1 MSGNRKQML
10 NFIGKKVEQLARERD
25 EYKRQLEECQSNSRS
40 NAYNSNAIHV
50 SLAKDQN
57 SNYGTKVLEHS
68 FADPV
73 SNAKF
78 YLKGGKTRRRKNRNK
93 SRRNRK

>member
-40 NAYNSNAIHV
+40 NAYN
-50 SLAKDQN
+50 
-57 SNYGTKVLEHS
+57 
-68 FADPV
+68 
-73 SNAKF
+73 
-78 YLKGGKTRRRKNRNK
+78 
-93 SRRNRK
+93 